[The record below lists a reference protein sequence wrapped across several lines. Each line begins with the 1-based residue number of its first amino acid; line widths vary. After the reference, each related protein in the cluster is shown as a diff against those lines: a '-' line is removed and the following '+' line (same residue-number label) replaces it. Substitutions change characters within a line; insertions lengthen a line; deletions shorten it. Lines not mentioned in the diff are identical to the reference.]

1 MVMRALMLKRNF
13 CQIMMIEVEHMVKSL
28 LLYLVV
34 KLNCW
39 SSVSYSEIPGGKCY
53 FMVTKCY
60 KIYTTNV
67 LDQVL

>member
-34 KLNCW
+34 ELNCW
-39 SSVSYSEIPGGKCY
+39 SSVSYSEIPGGK
-53 FMVTKCY
+53 
-60 KIYTTNV
+60 
-67 LDQVL
+67 